1 MDTIVPTEDVQQV
14 SALFPGSTFVPVAE
28 SGHVTA
34 YWTQCAANIESESFA
49 TLLVG
54 DTRCAQTPETVW
66 PALGRF
72 PLVAANAGPT
82 AADIDPAGGNQVGL
96 QERKVV
102 TVAVATAVDA
112 LKRASIG
119 SGNGVGLRAG
129 TFETIVDT
137 NGNQTTSL
145 TDCAF
150 TMDVTVNGTI
160 LWGL

>member
-1 MDTIVPTEDVQQV
+1 M
-14 SALFPGSTFVPVAE
+14 
-28 SGHVTA
+28 
-34 YWTQCAANIESESFA
+34 
-49 TLLVG
+49 
-54 DTRCAQTPETVW
+54 
-66 PALGRF
+66 
-72 PLVAANAGPT
+72 
-82 AADIDPAGGNQVGL
+82 
-96 QERKVV
+96 V

-160 LWGL
+160 LWGSDKSFAADLTVNGTGTAGGTLHVQGTWEAPGPVGMFTISGTLGGRHVAVLVPEA